1 MAGALIIVPLCSSND
16 FCVVQKKNKRKVK
29 IMKKVMFDALV
40 AAFVS
45 GLTGCQT
52 RITGE
57 KYPEQVFEVKEKVT
71 VDGKEQLITKNIL
84 VASGGWKVT
93 ARSPLYADEAL
104 KGLDFGV
111 GTNGFV
117 HLKLDEYRR
126 DLSTNAT
133 VMVDGMFKNGANL
146 VIAIGD
152 AYVKIAGGGAQAD
165 TVTEVVKKVY
175 GAFTSGGGDPS
186 KATVATEG
194 DKLTISDG
202 SICTT
207 CTPDGNCT
215 TGACSE

>member
-1 MAGALIIVPLCSSND
+1 MKGKL
-16 FCVVQKKNKRKVK
+16 KMKK
-29 IMKKVMFDALV
+29 IMFAALV
-40 AAFVS
+40 AAF
-45 GLTGCQT
+45 GLGMTGCQT

-84 VASGGWKVT
+84 IASGGWKVT

-152 AYVKIAGGGAQAD
+152 AYTKIAGGGAQAD
-165 TVTEVVKKVY
+165 TVLATAAKAYNFFATK
-175 GAFTSGGGDPS
+175 GGDAS
-186 KATVATEG
+186 KATVAVDEAAK
-194 DKLTISDG
+194 KLTISDG
-202 SICTT
+202 ST
-207 CTPDGNCT
+207 CVECDASGNC
-215 TGACSE
+215 AECQLSPQN

>member
-1 MAGALIIVPLCSSND
+1 MKGKL
-16 FCVVQKKNKRKVK
+16 KMKK
-29 IMKKVMFDALV
+29 IMFAALV
-40 AAFVS
+40 AAF
-45 GLTGCQT
+45 GLGMTGCQT

-152 AYVKIAGGGAQAD
+152 AYTKIAGGGAHAD
-165 TVTEVVKKVY
+165 TALASAAKIY
-175 GAFTSGGGDPS
+175 NFFTSKGGNAD
-186 KATVATEG
+186 KAKVSVNETNKNIVV
-194 DKLTISDG
+194 SDG
-202 SICTT
+202 ST
-207 CTPDGNCT
+207 CVECDASGNCT
-215 TGACSE
+215 ECSTCTDGSCAPAAQN

>member
-1 MAGALIIVPLCSSND
+1 MKGKL
-16 FCVVQKKNKRKVK
+16 KMKT
-29 IMKKVMFDALV
+29 IMFAALV
-40 AAFVS
+40 AAF
-45 GLTGCQT
+45 GLGMTGCQT

-71 VDGKEQLITKNIL
+71 VDGKDQLITKNIL

-152 AYVKIAGGGAQAD
+152 AYTKIAGGGARAD
-165 TVTEVVKKVY
+165 TVLATAAKAYNFFATK
-175 GAFTSGGGDPS
+175 GGDAS
-186 KATVATEG
+186 KATVAVDEAAK
-194 DKLTISDG
+194 KLTISDG
-202 SICTT
+202 ST
-207 CTPDGNCT
+207 CVECDASGNCT
-215 TGACSE
+215 ECSACADGSCAPAAQN

>member
-1 MAGALIIVPLCSSND
+1 MKGKL
-16 FCVVQKKNKRKVK
+16 KMKK
-29 IMKKVMFDALV
+29 IMFAALV
-40 AAFVS
+40 AAF
-45 GLTGCQT
+45 GLGMTGCQT

-152 AYVKIAGGGAQAD
+152 AYTKIAGGGAQAD
-165 TVTEVVKKVY
+165 TALASAAKIY
-175 GAFTSGGGDPS
+175 NFFTSKGGNAD
-186 KATVATEG
+186 KATVSVNKTN
-194 DKLTISDG
+194 KNIVVSDG
-202 SICTT
+202 ST
-207 CTPDGNCT
+207 CVECDASGNCT
-215 TGACSE
+215 ECSTCTDGSCAPAAQN

>member
-1 MAGALIIVPLCSSND
+1 M
-16 FCVVQKKNKRKVK
+16 KK
-29 IMKKVMFDALV
+29 IMFAALV
-40 AAFVS
+40 AAF
-45 GLTGCQT
+45 GLVMTGCQT

-152 AYVKIAGGGAQAD
+152 AYTKIAGGGAQAD
-165 TVTEVVKKVY
+165 TALASAAKIY
-175 GAFTSGGGDPS
+175 NFFTSKGGNAD
-186 KATVATEG
+186 KAKVSVNETNKNIVV
-194 DKLTISDG
+194 SDG
-202 SICTT
+202 ST
-207 CTPDGNCT
+207 CVECDASGNCT
-215 TGACSE
+215 ECLTCTDGSCAPAAQN

>member
-1 MAGALIIVPLCSSND
+1 M
-16 FCVVQKKNKRKVK
+16 KK
-29 IMKKVMFDALV
+29 IMFAALV
-40 AAFVS
+40 AAF
-45 GLTGCQT
+45 GIGMTGCQT

-152 AYVKIAGGGAQAD
+152 AYTKIAGGGAQAD
-165 TVTEVVKKVY
+165 TALASAAKIY
-175 GAFTSGGGDPS
+175 NFFTSKGGNAD
-186 KATVATEG
+186 KATVSVNESN
-194 DKLTISDG
+194 KNLVVSDG
-202 SICTT
+202 TT
-207 CTPDGNCT
+207 CVECTADGTCT
-215 TGACSE
+215 ECSTCTECTVPAAK

>member
-1 MAGALIIVPLCSSND
+1 MPIHGVG
-16 FCVVQKKNKRKVK
+16 KKKGKNK
-29 IMKKVMFDALV
+29 MKKLMFAELV
-40 AAFVS
+40 AAVAA
-45 GLTGCQT
+45 GCQT

-146 VIAIGD
+146 ALAIGD
-152 AYVKIAGGGAQAD
+152 AYCKIAGGGAQAA
-165 TVTEVVKKVY
+165 TVMDVAAKCVNFFQSK
-175 GAFTSGGGDPS
+175 GGDLS
-186 KATVATEG
+186 KATVVADEAAK
-194 DKLTISDG
+194 KLTVSDG
-202 SICTT
+202 TT
-207 CTPDGNCT
+207 CVECNEAGVCT
-215 TGACSE
+215 DCQVPAAAAK

>member
-1 MAGALIIVPLCSSND
+1 MKGKL
-16 FCVVQKKNKRKVK
+16 KMKK
-29 IMKKVMFDALV
+29 IMFAALV
-40 AAFVS
+40 AAF
-45 GLTGCQT
+45 GLGMTGCQT

-84 VASGGWKVT
+84 IASGGWKVT

-152 AYVKIAGGGAQAD
+152 AYTKIAGGGAHAD
-165 TVTEVVKKVY
+165 TALASAAKIY
-175 GAFTSGGGDPS
+175 NFFTSKGGNAD
-186 KATVATEG
+186 KAKVSVNETNKNIVV
-194 DKLTISDG
+194 SDG
-202 SICTT
+202 ST
-207 CTPDGNCT
+207 CVECDASGNCT
-215 TGACSE
+215 ECSTCTDGSCAPAAQN

>member
-1 MAGALIIVPLCSSND
+1 M
-16 FCVVQKKNKRKVK
+16 KT
-29 IMKKVMFDALV
+29 IMFAALV
-40 AAFVS
+40 AAF
-45 GLTGCQT
+45 GLGMTGCQT

-152 AYVKIAGGGAQAD
+152 AYTKIAGGGAHAD
-165 TVTEVVKKVY
+165 TALASAAKIY
-175 GAFTSGGGDPS
+175 NFFTSKGGNAD
-186 KATVATEG
+186 KAKVSVNETNKNIVV
-194 DKLTISDG
+194 SDG
-202 SICTT
+202 ST
-207 CTPDGNCT
+207 CVECDASGNCT
-215 TGACSE
+215 ECSTCTDGSCAPAAQN

>member
-1 MAGALIIVPLCSSND
+1 MKGKL
-16 FCVVQKKNKRKVK
+16 KMKK
-29 IMKKVMFDALV
+29 IMFAALV
-40 AAFVS
+40 AAF
-45 GLTGCQT
+45 GLGMTGCQT

-152 AYVKIAGGGAQAD
+152 AYTKIAGGGAHAD
-165 TVTEVVKKVY
+165 TALASAAKIY
-175 GAFTSGGGDPS
+175 NFFTSKGGNAD
-186 KATVATEG
+186 KAKVSVNETNKNIVV
-194 DKLTISDG
+194 SDG
-202 SICTT
+202 ST
-207 CTPDGNCT
+207 CVECDASGNCT
-215 TGACSE
+215 ECSACADGSCAPAAQN

>member
-1 MAGALIIVPLCSSND
+1 M
-16 FCVVQKKNKRKVK
+16 KK
-29 IMKKVMFDALV
+29 IMFAALV
-40 AAFVS
+40 AAF
-45 GLTGCQT
+45 GIGMTGCQT

-126 DLSTNAT
+126 DTSSNA
-133 VMVDGMFKNGANL
+133 VAMVEKMFSGGEKLA
-146 VIAIGD
+146 IAIGD
-152 AYVKIAGGGAQAD
+152 AYCKIAGGGAQAD
-165 TVTEVVKKVY
+165 TMLNVLQKSY
-175 GAFTSGGGDPS
+175 AFFKSQGGDVT
-186 KATVATEG
+186 KANVYSDEAA
-194 DKLTISDG
+194 KKFTISDG
-202 SICTT
+202 STSIEC
-207 CTPDGNCT
+207 DANGNCT
-215 TGACSE
+215 ACTDGSCSPSSN

>member
-1 MAGALIIVPLCSSND
+1 M
-16 FCVVQKKNKRKVK
+16 KK
-29 IMKKVMFDALV
+29 IMFAALV
-40 AAFVS
+40 AAVAV
-45 GLTGCQT
+45 GCQT

-117 HLKLDEYRR
+117 HLNLDEYRR

-146 VIAIGD
+146 VLAIGD
-152 AYVKIAGGGAQAD
+152 AYCKIAGGGAQAA
-165 TVTEVVKKVY
+165 TVMDVAAKCVNFFQSK
-175 GAFTSGGGDPS
+175 GGDLS
-186 KATVATEG
+186 KATVVADEAAK
-194 DKLTISDG
+194 KLTVSDG
-202 SICTT
+202 TT
-207 CTPDGNCT
+207 CIECNDAGVCT
-215 TGACSE
+215 DCQPNAAVNIQPAN